1 MATVLVWWLDA
12 ADLEVSISAV
22 VPGGSS
28 SGETNMVEKCEA
40 QLVDS
45 LSKGLQ
51 VGDCWDVKTCEETR
65 YKLNLLTWYCQVPD
79 LGFNLY
85 RDAQALDTQDG
96 E

>member
-1 MATVLVWWLDA
+1 MNA
-12 ADLEVSISAV
+12 I
-22 VPGGSS
+22 
-28 SGETNMVEKCEA
+28 EKCEA

-51 VGDCWDVKTCEETR
+51 VGDCWDVKTCEQTR
-65 YKLNLLTWYCQVPD
+65 YKFKHLTWYCLVPD

-85 RDAQALDTQDG
+85 RDSQALDTQDG

>member
-1 MATVLVWWLDA
+1 MD
-12 ADLEVSISAV
+12 
-22 VPGGSS
+22 
-28 SGETNMVEKCEA
+28 EKCEA

-51 VGDCWDVKTCEETR
+51 VGDCWDVKTCEQTR
-65 YKLNLLTWYCQVPD
+65 YKLKRLTWYCVVPD

-85 RDAQALDTQDG
+85 RDSQALDTQDG